1 MGFKYEDFKKTMH
14 IVEKVEFINS
24 YSFIYSA
31 RPGTPAA
38 KLQKIN
44 NDIEEV
50 KSLISNHITYTK
62 STLAKNIIE
71 NWKDFLPKFIK
82 VMPTDYKRAMM
93 AKEIAKEKGI
103 PWEEAVMEGAHG

>member
-1 MGFKYEDFKKTMH
+1 M
-14 IVEKVEFINS
+14 VELE
-24 YSFIYSA
+24 
-31 RPGTPAA
+31 
-38 KLQKIN
+38 KLIIPD
-44 NDIEEV
+44 DIEEV
-50 KSLISNHITYTK
+50 KALISNHITYTK